1 MQIYYCKIFKMM
13 HLEILNEFFGEFY
26 ADPFSDY
33 LSDLYTSVLKDDSSA
48 KYSSDSDIVNVSP
61 KEDRKPKWLVLIR
74 KEKMKL
80 TVLEETLQV
89 WQV

>member
-1 MQIYYCKIFKMM
+1 M

-61 KEDRKPKWLVLIR
+61 KEDRKPK
-74 KEKMKL
+74 
-80 TVLEETLQV
+80 
-89 WQV
+89 